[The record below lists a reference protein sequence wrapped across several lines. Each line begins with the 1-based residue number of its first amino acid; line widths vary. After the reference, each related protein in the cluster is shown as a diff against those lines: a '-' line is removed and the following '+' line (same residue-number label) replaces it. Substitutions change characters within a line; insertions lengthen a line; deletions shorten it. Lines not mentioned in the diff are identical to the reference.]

1 MSDSDHD
8 RIVEA
13 AHRLV
18 QGRLVAF
25 PTETV
30 YGLGADAENP
40 AAVARI
46 YAVKRRPA
54 NHPVI
59 VHLAPDTDPAY
70 WVTAVPPLARRLMA
84 VFWPG
89 PLTLILPRA
98 KRIPDVVSGGQD
110 SIGLRCP
117 SHPVAQTLLHVFA
130 GLKSHGCGGVAAPSA
145 NQFGQVSP
153 TRAEHVRR
161 EFPDLD
167 AQALMIL
174 EGGESEVGIESTI
187 LDLSRLDQGVA
198 PTLLRPGGISILQL
212 ADVLGDLPAQ
222 PDAAAPRVSG
232 SLKAHYAPHTPL
244 SLVSAET
251 LAAWRDRA
259 ERAGAANVDG
269 RGAAGD
275 ARQAGL
281 AARNISSAPPPWRPG
296 ADSSQRVAVVVLGAA
311 PGPAPEGV
319 DWVIAPDDPAAYAH
333 RLYALLRELDA
344 AGYDR
349 IVLQRPPVEPAW
361 QGVNDRIRR
370 AAAAFE
376 E

>member
-1 MSDSDHD
+1 MQAAAAADSA

-13 AHRLV
+13 AHRLA

-40 AAVARI
+40 AAVALI
-46 YAVKRRPA
+46 YAAKRRPP

-59 VHLAPDTDPAY
+59 VHLAPDTDPGY
-70 WVTAVPPLARRLMA
+70 WAAAIPPQARRLMA
-84 VFWPG
+84 AFWPG

-98 KRIPDVVSGGQD
+98 AHIPDAVSGGQD

-130 GLKSHGCGGVAAPSA
+130 ALKPHGCGGVAAPSA

-153 TRAEHVRR
+153 TRAEHVRQ
-161 EFPDLD
+161 EFPHLD

-174 EGGESEVGIESTI
+174 EGGESRVGIESTI
-187 LDLSRLDQGVA
+187 LDLSRLDRGVE
-198 PTLLRPGGISILQL
+198 PTLLRPGHVSRLQL
-212 ADVLGDLPAQ
+212 AEVLGELPAL

-232 SLKAHYAPHTPL
+232 ALKAHYAPRTPL
-244 SLVSAET
+244 TLIDTAD
-251 LAAWRDRA
+251 LAALSQ
-259 ERAGAANVDG
+259 
-269 RGAAGD
+269 RGAAG
-275 ARQAGL
+275 Q
-281 AARNISSAPPPWRPG
+281 
-296 ADSSQRVAVVVLGAA
+296 QRVAVVVLGTA
-311 PGPAPEGV
+311 PGPVPRGV
-319 DWVIAPDDPAAYAH
+319 EWIVLPDDPVAYAH
-333 RLYALLRELDA
+333 RLYAMLRELDV
-344 AGYDR
+344 AGFDR
-349 IVLQRPPVEPAW
+349 ILLQRPPADPAW

-376 E
+376 A